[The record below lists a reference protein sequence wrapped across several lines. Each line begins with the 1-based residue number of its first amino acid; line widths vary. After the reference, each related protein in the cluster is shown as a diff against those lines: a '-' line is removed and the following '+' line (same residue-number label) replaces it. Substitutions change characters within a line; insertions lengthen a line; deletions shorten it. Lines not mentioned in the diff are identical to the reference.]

1 MYSNIMR
8 VSEYMPPMYFV
19 GVLTSEAAA
28 NIKRITYARECSVIL
43 YLEQQRVDRYT
54 KSTT

>member
-1 MYSNIMR
+1 MR
-8 VSEYMPPMYFV
+8 VSEYMPPMCFV